1 MRNRILKRLSYLFT
15 GETTSLIMFV
25 FVSYMVN
32 YAYPDLHLYSLF
44 SFWSS
49 FLLLEF
55 LLLQGSIYWFVK
67 WKRLKK
73 ENTSAAPIRLIKQL
87 RAIKKWNIAIII
99 IIPAAFI
106 ADYYMWHPSTP
117 QGMAIAAFI
126 YIFTILEY
134 VNYFHIQL
142 SYDNRSDINS
152 LKRSKRFKQSCL
164 SKDFKRL
171 KNLKAES
178 RNLG

>member
-25 FVSYMVN
+25 FISYLVN
-32 YAYPDLHLYSLF
+32 YTYSDLHLYSLF

-73 ENTSAAPIRLIKQL
+73 ENTSAAPIRLVEQL
-87 RAIKKWNIAIII
+87 WAIKKWNIAMII

-106 ADYYMWHPSTP
+106 ADYIMWLPSTP
-117 QGMAIAAFI
+117 QGLTIAAFI
-126 YIFTILEY
+126 YIFAILEY

-152 LKRSKRFKQSCL
+152 LKQSKRFKQASL

-171 KNLKAES
+171 KKLKGES
-178 RNLG
+178 RNLR

>member
-1 MRNRILKRLSYLFT
+1 MRNRVLKRLSYLYT

-25 FVSYMVN
+25 FISYLVN
-32 YAYPDLHLYSLF
+32 YTYPDLHLYSLF

-49 FLLLEF
+49 FLLLEL

-73 ENTSAAPIRLIKQL
+73 ENTSAAPIRLVEHL
-87 RAIKKWNIAIII
+87 WTIKKWNIATIL

-106 ADYYMWHPSTP
+106 ADFYMWQPSIP
-117 QGMAIAAFI
+117 QGITITAFI
-126 YIFTILEY
+126 YIFAILEY
-134 VNYFHIQL
+134 INYFHIQL

-152 LKRSKRFKQSCL
+152 LKQTKRFKQACL

-171 KNLKAES
+171 KNIKAES
-178 RNLG
+178 RNLR

>member
-1 MRNRILKRLSYLFT
+1 MRNRVLKRLSYLST
-15 GETTSLIMFV
+15 GEATSLIMFV
-25 FVSYMVN
+25 FISYLVN
-32 YAYPDLHLYSLF
+32 YTYPDLRLYSLF

-55 LLLQGSIYWFVK
+55 LLLQGSIYWYIK
-67 WKRLKK
+67 WKRLKR
-73 ENTSAAPIRLIKQL
+73 ENTSAAPIRMVKQL
-87 RAIKKWNIAIII
+87 WAIKKWNIAMII

-117 QGMAIAAFI
+117 QGLGIAAFI
-126 YIFTILEY
+126 YTFAILEY

-142 SYDNRSDINS
+142 SYDNRADINS
-152 LKRSKRFKQSCL
+152 LKQSKHFKQASL

-171 KNLKAES
+171 KNSKT
-178 RNLG
+178 

>member
-1 MRNRILKRLSYLFT
+1 MRNRVLKRLSYLYT

-25 FVSYMVN
+25 FISYLVN
-32 YAYPDLHLYSLF
+32 YTYPDLHLYSLF

-49 FLLLEF
+49 FLLLEL

-73 ENTSAAPIRLIKQL
+73 ENTSAAPIRLVEHL
-87 RAIKKWNIAIII
+87 WAIKKWNIATIL

-106 ADYYMWHPSTP
+106 ADFYMWQPSIP
-117 QGMAIAAFI
+117 QGITIAAFI
-126 YIFTILEY
+126 YIFAILEY
-134 VNYFHIQL
+134 INYFHIQL

-152 LKRSKRFKQSCL
+152 LKQTKRFKQACL

-171 KNLKAES
+171 KNIKAES
-178 RNLG
+178 RNLR

>member
-1 MRNRILKRLSYLFT
+1 MRNRLLKRISYLFT
-15 GETTSLIMFV
+15 GETTSLVMFV
-25 FVSYMVN
+25 FISYLMN
-32 YAYPDLHLYSLF
+32 YTYPDLHLYSLF

-73 ENTSAAPIRLIKQL
+73 ENTSAAPIRLVEQL
-87 RAIKKWNIAIII
+87 WAIKKWNIALII

-117 QGMAIAAFI
+117 QGLTIAAFI
-126 YIFTILEY
+126 YIFAILEY

-152 LKRSKRFKQSCL
+152 LKQTKRFKQACL

-171 KNLKAES
+171 KNIKAES
-178 RNLG
+178 RNLR

>member
-1 MRNRILKRLSYLFT
+1 
-15 GETTSLIMFV
+15 
-25 FVSYMVN
+25 MVN

-73 ENTSAAPIRLIKQL
+73 ENTAAAPIRLIKQL

-106 ADYYMWHPSTP
+106 ADYYMWQPSTS
-117 QGMAIAAFI
+117 QGLTIAAFI
-126 YIFTILEY
+126 YIFAILEY

-152 LKRSKRFKQSCL
+152 LKQS
-164 SKDFKRL
+164 
-171 KNLKAES
+171 
-178 RNLG
+178 